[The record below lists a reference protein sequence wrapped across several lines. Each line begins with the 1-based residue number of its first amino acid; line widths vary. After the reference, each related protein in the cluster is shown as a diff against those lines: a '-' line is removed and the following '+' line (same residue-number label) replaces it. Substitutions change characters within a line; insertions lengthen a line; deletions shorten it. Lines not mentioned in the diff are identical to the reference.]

1 MNMTNKSK
9 YKMKHAVCFIW
20 SIFGLDLLDRFHISR
35 DVDMTIPEK
44 NLIQFSQ
51 LATRCVR
58 KIRLRFLNLYPTL
71 QSKLFHAVTYSQF
84 NDIV

>member
-9 YKMKHAVCFIW
+9 YKMKHAVCLIW

-44 NLIQFSQ
+44 IKFSSVNLVQGD
-51 LATRCVR
+51 
-58 KIRLRFLNLYPTL
+58 P
-71 QSKLFHAVTYSQF
+71 
-84 NDIV
+84 

>member
-9 YKMKHAVCFIW
+9 YQMKHAVCLIW

-44 NLIQFSQ
+44 KFNSVQSTYYKVCQKNKTSF
-51 LATRCVR
+51 
-58 KIRLRFLNLYPTL
+58 
-71 QSKLFHAVTYSQF
+71 SKLISYIAVE
-84 NDIV
+84 IVSRGNIFSVQ